1 MSINCDREDC
11 KWNKLDTISGEVT
24 GCHYT
29 KEKGRNVQIDES
41 GKCQTYEKED
51 NS

>member
-11 KWNKLDTISGEVT
+11 KWNKLDPVFKEVT

-29 KEKGRNVQIDES
+29 NKEGRNVQIDEN
-41 GKCQTYEKED
+41 GKCQTYEKEE
-51 NS
+51 N